1 MICIRRARPSD
12 AAAIGAVHVTTWRT
26 AYAGVLPDDYLFN
39 LSALRHA
46 AGYEASIGDR
56 RNGHAVFVAV
66 AKGEDAPPGP
76 SAHQDG
82 AAHQE
87 GAHQKGADQEGGTV
101 VGFVSGGR
109 ARRQGFGDGE
119 VETLY
124 LLDDYRD
131 RGIGRRLMRAMAAHL
146 AAVGCR
152 SAMVWVLKDNP
163 SRWFY
168 QRLAGRLL
176 AREVIRFAG
185 QSMEQL
191 AFAWDP
197 IGALL
202 TATAPASEA

>member
-26 AYAGVLPDDYLFN
+26 AYAGVLPDVYLAN
-39 LSALRHA
+39 LSPLRYA
-46 AGYEASIGDR
+46 AGYESALSDR
-56 RNGHAVFVAV
+56 QNGHAMFVAV
-66 AKGEDAPPGP
+66 ASGADAP
-76 SAHQDG
+76 AG
-82 AAHQE
+82 APT
-87 GAHQKGADQEGGTV
+87 GKGCGTV

-109 ARRQGFGDGE
+109 ARRPAFGHGE

-131 RGIGRRLMRAMAAHL
+131 CGIGRRLMRAMAAHL

-152 SAMVWVLKDNP
+152 SAMLWVLKDNP
-163 SRWFY
+163 TRWFY
-168 QRLAGRLL
+168 QRLGGRL
-176 AREVIRFAG
+176 AASETMRFAG
-185 QSMEQL
+185 QQMEQL

-197 IGALL
+197 IEALL